1 MAEPAPL
8 TSPSL
13 PQATVRSIVTGM
25 VIGAVLTPCN
35 VYSGL
40 KIGWSFNMSIAA
52 ALISFA
58 FWRSGEHLWG
68 ARPWGMLE
76 NNINQTAASSSAS
89 IISAGLVAPIPA
101 LTMLTG
107 RSLSYPLLVGWVF
120 VVSFLGVVVAV
131 GLRRQMLVRDNLP
144 FPAGI
149 ATAET
154 MREIYAHGREAL
166 RRVQVLLGAGV
177 LSAGLKLFNDF
188 VAAIPR
194 LSLPFSIGSTGALK
208 AKGIASMSA
217 ANLGFVF
224 DPSLLMIGFG
234 AIIGLRTGISLLL
247 GAVAAWAWLGPWA
260 LAEGWAAPG
269 SPGPHAFW
277 FGSMVKWLL
286 WPGVSMMVVA
296 ALTSFALML
305 RRALHSRRRDVAR
318 EEEGEAA
325 EWSGANR
332 PAAQVP
338 RRWFL
343 AGFAAALV
351 FGVIAQQ
358 GLFGI
363 DPLTGAVAVVLS
375 FLLAVVAARVSGE
388 TGITPIG
395 AMGKITQLS
404 FAVISPANV
413 TSNLMSANVTG
424 GAAGQCADMM
434 HDFKTGMLLG
444 AEPRFQALAQV
455 FGVLTGSLV
464 GAATYVLLVPDPS
477 AMLITPQWP
486 APAVATWKAVAE
498 VLQGGLDHLP
508 PAAVPAM
515 AIAAGLGLA
524 LALAQQLAPAR
535 WSRWVP
541 SASAVGLAFVIPAW
555 NSMSMFIGALLAY
568 LVARLSPSWA
578 ERFLIAAAAGLVAGE
593 SLAGV
598 AGAMQRLLFG

>member
-1 MAEPAPL
+1 MTEPPPL
-8 TSPSL
+8 TSTSP
-13 PQATVRSIVTGM
+13 PQATVRSIITGM

-52 ALISFA
+52 ALLSFA
-58 FWRSGEHLWG
+58 FWKVGERAWG

-107 RSLSYPLLVGWVF
+107 RSLTYPLLVGWVF
-120 VVSFLGVVVAV
+120 VVSFLGVIVAV
-131 GLRRQMLVRDNLP
+131 GLRRQMLVREELP

-154 MREIYAHGREAL
+154 MREIYAHGREAV
-166 RRVQVLLGAGV
+166 RRVQVLLGAGI
-177 LSAGLKLFNDF
+177 LSAGLKLINDF
-188 VAAIPR
+188 VVSIPR
-194 LSLPFSIGSTGALK
+194 LRLPWSIASGGALK
-208 AKGIASMSA
+208 AQGITSVSA

-247 GAVAAWAWLGPWA
+247 GAVVAWAWLGPWA
-260 LAEGWAAPG
+260 LAQGWA
-269 SPGPHAFW
+269 SPGQADGHAFW

-305 RRALHSRRRDVAR
+305 RRALHTRRRDANR
-318 EEEGEAA
+318 TGEEEVRR
-325 EWSGANR
+325 ANR
-332 PAAQVP
+332 AASQVP
-338 RRWFL
+338 ARWFI

-351 FGVIAQQ
+351 LGVIAQRT
-358 GLFGI
+358 LFGI
-363 DPLTGAVAVVLS
+363 DPVTGAIAVVLS

-434 HDFKTGMLLG
+434 HDFKTGLLLG

-477 AMLITPQWP
+477 AMLITPEWP

-498 VLQGGLDHLP
+498 VLQGGLAHLP
-508 PAAVPAM
+508 AAAVPAM
-515 AIAAGLGLA
+515 AIGAGAGLV
-524 LALAQQLAPAR
+524 LALAQHLAPPR

-541 SASAVGLAFVIPAW
+541 SASAVGLAFVLPAW
-555 NSMSMFIGALLAY
+555 NSLSMFIGALLAY
-568 LVARLSPSWA
+568 VIGRLSPSWA